1 MIAMDKIK
9 ALVVD
14 DKKIIGDL
22 FEFTLGYK
30 GHDITWVANPND
42 ALEKIKNENFDIA
55 FVDIVMP
62 DKDGIAVLR
71 EIRSI
76 NPGLPVVMMSGYSV
90 LEKRIQSKDLGA
102 IECMKKPFEMDDVR
116 RVVKQAIGKDI

>member
-1 MIAMDKIK
+1 MEKIRV
-9 ALVVD
+9 LVID

-22 FEFTLGYK
+22 FDFTLGYS
-30 GHDITWVANPND
+30 GHDITVVDNAAAAMD
-42 ALEKIKNENFDIA
+42 AVKKKEFDIA

-90 LEKRIQSKDLGA
+90 LEKRTQSKDLGA